1 MIEALF
7 SFSIF
12 IFLEAFFA
20 VSEISFISAERLLIE
35 RIAKRSKLAKIC
47 LKFWDNPEKLF
58 TTTTLGLTLS
68 IAGNGIFTTY
78 FLLKELKGISA
89 LIASTALPFL
99 MLSFGHILPKSF
111 GKKFSYPLVLYLA
124 PILYMVSYIF
134 YPIYYVNTQISKI
147 LLKEEEKS
155 HPYFL
160 TKFREVFSHL
170 ISYEEEIDS
179 KEKELMYKILEFGKK
194 KVSQIMVP
202 LPKIKALPTEATIEE
217 ALEFSSKYNF
227 SYIPLY
233 EENLTNIKYIVKI
246 QDLLGKTLLEKEASL
261 LPFAKIP
268 LYIPEIIPAHEALKT
283 LQEKSQEIA
292 IVVDEYGLATGLIT
306 VEDLIEEVLGEFWDS
321 LDYYEPEF
329 KKLDNN
335 TYLVKGWIEIEKLQ
349 HLGLSI
355 PLGDYETLN
364 GFIYHL
370 LNRIPQKGEIIHY
383 ENMELYIQK
392 AQPQKIEE
400 VIIKLIK

>member
-1 MIEALF
+1 MIEAFF
-7 SFSIF
+7 SFSF
-12 IFLEAFFA
+12 FLFFEAFFA
-20 VSEISFISAERLLIE
+20 ISEIAYLSAEKPLIE
-35 RIAKRSKLAKIC
+35 KIAKRSNLAKIC
-47 LKFWDNPEKLF
+47 LKFWEDPEKLF

-68 IAGNGIFTTY
+68 IAGNGFFTTY
-78 FLLKELKGISA
+78 FLFRELKGITA
-89 LIASTALPFL
+89 FMASFILPFL
-99 MLSFGHILPKSF
+99 MLSLGHILPKSL

-124 PILYMVSYIF
+124 PLLYLISYIF
-134 YPIYYVNTQISKI
+134 YPIYFINQKLSRF
-147 LLKEEEKS
+147 LLRGEEKS

-179 KEKELMYKILEFGKK
+179 KERELMHKILEFGKK

-202 LPKIKALPTEATIEE
+202 LPKIKALPLKATIEE
-217 ALEFSSKYNF
+217 ALEFSRKYNF

-233 EENLTNIKYIVKI
+233 EENLTNIQYVVKV
-246 QDLLGKTLLEKEASL
+246 QDLLGKTLLESKASL
-261 LPFAKIP
+261 FPFARIP
-268 LYIPEIIPAHEALKT
+268 LFIPEIIPAHEALKT

-306 VEDLIEEVLGEFWDS
+306 IEDLIEEVLGEFWDA

-329 KKLDNN
+329 KRIDKN
-335 TYLVKGWIEIEKLQ
+335 TYLVKGWIEVEKLQ
-349 HLGLSI
+349 HLGISI

-370 LNRIPQKGEIIHY
+370 LNRIPQKGEIINY
-383 ENMELYIQK
+383 GDMELYIQR

-400 VIIKLIK
+400 VIIKLKK